1 MLTQV
6 KKTHPALKHAGYS
19 ATTIL
24 PGEDSAAFE
33 KRHRELIAEL
43 LPNGA
48 LEHDVVETIARLV
61 WRKQN
66 LATFR
71 LAELARKHRD
81 AIRYEHVATVD
92 KKYGPDPMLAILD
105 RGARAKRQEA
115 EDAERKAAVE
125 TADRQARK
133 DLGETYEL
141 AEIGEPT
148 TVDRLLQEL
157 GVEER
162 LDAMIDKCLK
172 RLLFLR
178 GLKSLATASSS
189 APPQPIA
196 EPKRIP
202 GPTRAA

>member
-33 KRHRELIAEL
+33 KLHRELIAEL

-71 LAELARKHRD
+71 LAELARKHCD
-81 AIRYEHVATVD
+81 AIRYEHVAPVD
-92 KKYGPDPMLAILD
+92 KKYGADPMLAILD
-105 RGARAKRQEA
+105 RGRAERQEA
-115 EDAERKAAVE
+115 EAAERKVAVE

-133 DLGETYEL
+133 DLGEAYQL
-141 AEIGEPT
+141 AEVGEPT

-162 LDAMIDKCLK
+162 LDAMIDKYLK
-172 RLLFLR
+172 RLLFVR
-178 GLKSLATASSS
+178 GLKSLQPVSQS
-189 APPQPIA
+189 APPQPVPA
-196 EPKRIP
+196 TPRIP
-202 GPTRAA
+202 SRKKVA